1 MVTSSDPLIAFDPDH
16 APEAEHE
23 VELVEDQV
31 RDITVS
37 RRTDEEDEE
46 RLAVGLGSGAGA
58 LPPPP
63 PPPHAAINSNVNT
76 VIDRLFFCIS
86 DSLKSGIILENFIS
100 NSLSYFY
107 GFCAQTKPK

>member
-37 RRTDEEDEE
+37 RSTDEEDEE

-63 PPPHAAINSNVNT
+63 PPQETTNNNT
-76 VIDRLFFCIS
+76 NKFLQTNLEIDFIHYSFLKHFYIYKHNMCFF
-86 DSLKSGIILENFIS
+86 
-100 NSLSYFY
+100 
-107 GFCAQTKPK
+107 